1 MPRNLKGNLR
11 KRYRISKHETRQKN
25 DLQIPRVRLE
35 ISKRNLYYFG
45 ARVFHRVFFK
55 VLTGGTFV
63 RVGPFACPS
72 SEGKI
77 TTFTSVDQVKMGP
90 FFNFLG
96 KQTNAIDD
104 ASHFVNDLLVAA
116 VFVVNSYRRKIGGP
130 LCCFSHQSKSLKIPW
145 CSKRYMDFGI
155 NQPFKKSK

>member
-1 MPRNLKGNLR
+1 M
-11 KRYRISKHETRQKN
+11 YTH
-25 DLQIPRVRLE
+25 
-35 ISKRNLYYFG
+35 
-45 ARVFHRVFFK
+45 
-55 VLTGGTFV
+55 TFV

-72 SEGKI
+72 GEGKI

-155 NQPFKKSK
+155 NQPFKKANENYLLGQWSKTIHYFNLYSRKYCKED